1 MYRGLGA
8 KLRPMTARQAMFG
21 NSPQPVTAIAGCD
34 PYVYT
39 VTKDIVLTKWKL
51 AKPPPPLEFHAAK
64 TIRNPTSHV
73 RHNALKKR
81 PAKIKSTR
89 GDKSKVKEA
98 DFQHHTAAI
107 LAVAA
112 SGDGKYVCTGGADK
126 RLIVW
131 SATDLKPLRVFTQH
145 RDTVTSLSFRLGTNQ
160 LYSCSKDRT
169 IKVWSL
175 DELAYIETLFG
186 HQDEVVDVASLAL
199 ERCVSVG
206 ARDRTARLWKVV
218 EEQQLV
224 FRGGTLKPPKL
235 SPLQRDDLTDA
246 LLRDPRKIPL
256 EGSIDRVAMVD
267 ESTFLTGSDNGTLA
281 LWDINK
287 KKPVFSIPLAHGVIL
302 PDSTSSEVNA
312 DNFPDRGDPQPCWI
326 TALATLPLTDIAV
339 SGSWDGQ
346 IKVWQVSEDK
356 KSLSYISTLGPNRAK
371 NAVRGVVNDLQI
383 FERGRQVQDGICVL
397 AAVGQEHRLGRW
409 KYNPQWMNGAVVYE
423 LVKRPER
430 YPETGLQQSS

>member
-1 MYRGLGA
+1 MYRRLGA

-21 NSPQPVTAIAGCD
+21 SSPQPVTAIAGCN

-39 VTKDIVLTKWKL
+39 VTKDIVLTKWRL
-51 AKPPPPLEFHAAK
+51 AKPPPPLKSHVTK
-64 TIRNPTSHV
+64 TSLKPTSHA
-73 RHNALKKR
+73 RRDPYKKR
-81 PAKIKSTR
+81 PLKIKSTR
-89 GDKSKVKEA
+89 GDKSKAKEA
-98 DFQHHTAAI
+98 SVEHHTAAI

-112 SGDGKYVCTGGADK
+112 SEDGKYVCTGGADK
-126 RLIVW
+126 RLIIW
-131 SATDLKPLRVFTQH
+131 SAADLNPLRIFTQH
-145 RDTVTSLSFRLGTNQ
+145 RDAIMGLSFRLGTNQ

-224 FRGGTLKPPKL
+224 FRGGTLKLPK
-235 SPLQRDDLTDA
+235 SPLLPRNDMTNA
-246 LLRDPRKIPL
+246 LLKDPKKIPL
-256 EGSIDRVAMVD
+256 EGSIERVAMVD

-287 KKPVFSIPLAHGVIL
+287 KKPVFSIPLAHGVTL
-302 PDSTSSEVNA
+302 PDPTSSEFTA
-312 DNFPDRGDPQPCWI
+312 DDSQETGDPQPCWI
-326 TALATLPLTDIAV
+326 TALATLPLTDIAA

-346 IKVWQVSEDK
+346 IRMWQVSEDK
-356 KSLSYISTLGPNRAK
+356 KSLSYISTIGPNAGHEGI
-371 NAVRGVVNDLQI
+371 RGVINDLQI
-383 FERGRQVQDGICVL
+383 LERGHRMQDGICVL
-397 AAVGQEHRLGRW
+397 AAIGREHRLGRW
-409 KYNPQWMNGAVVYE
+409 KHNSRWTNGAVVYE
-423 LVKRPER
+423 LVKHFE
-430 YPETGLQQSS
+430 